1 VVAICDRREVLDE
14 LLLRRQATMKKLIAC
29 AVATLVSVALFAAV
43 DVVCSLRHPAR
54 ADDAAL
60 RAAAIL
66 ELPLAL
72 VYLLILW
79 LGVFPATL
87 RLRRLGAVVAPT
99 AVACSLTLLVAALL
113 HDAAVDRSFIATVAY
128 VLVPMA
134 LPWALAGGIF
144 LRMWPSPF
152 IGGADKS

>member
-1 VVAICDRREVLDE
+1 M
-14 LLLRRQATMKKLIAC
+14 MKKLIASE
-29 AVATLVSVALFAAV
+29 VATCVSAALFAAV
-43 DVVCSLRHPAR
+43 DAVSPLRHLAQ

-60 RAAAIL
+60 RAAAIF

-72 VYLLILW
+72 AYLLILW
-79 LGVFPATL
+79 LVVFPATL
-87 RLRRLGAVVAPT
+87 RLRKLGAVCAPT

-113 HDAAVDRSFIATVAY
+113 HDSAVDRSFIATAAY

-134 LPWALAGGIF
+134 LPWALAGGVF
-144 LRMWPSPF
+144 LRLWPSPF